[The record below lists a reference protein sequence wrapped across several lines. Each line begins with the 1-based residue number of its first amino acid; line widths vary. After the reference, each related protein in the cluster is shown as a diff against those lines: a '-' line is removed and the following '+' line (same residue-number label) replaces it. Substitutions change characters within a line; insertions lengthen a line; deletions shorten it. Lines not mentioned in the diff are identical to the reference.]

1 MIFSNHVTL
10 RMRLKWRQ
18 WLQAYRQVRGVSRL
32 LCGEDWPRVRC
43 MVRGWACAVSPS
55 ELKWK
60 IGVKSNTVAIS
71 ALNAACGKGD
81 QMGWGRWGGRPVG
94 FSGAEGSSQ
103 PSWVSEAQR
112 SCRGM
117 RRGNANFEIESVAL
131 SASGIVQIS
140 PESPPFSAG
149 CLHPLRSD
157 APLAASFGLPSSSS
171 ILRSRQSSPN
181 DAVLFC
187 QLIN

>member
-81 QMGWGRWGGRPVG
+81 QMGWGSVGRAP
-94 FSGAEGSSQ
+94 
-103 PSWVSEAQR
+103 
-112 SCRGM
+112 
-117 RRGNANFEIESVAL
+117 RRV
-131 SASGIVQIS
+131 
-140 PESPPFSAG
+140 
-149 CLHPLRSD
+149 
-157 APLAASFGLPSSSS
+157 
-171 ILRSRQSSPN
+171 LRSRREFTALVGLRSTAELSGHETGQRK
-181 DAVLFC
+181 F
-187 QLIN
+187 

>member
-1 MIFSNHVTL
+1 
-10 RMRLKWRQ
+10 
-18 WLQAYRQVRGVSRL
+18 
-32 LCGEDWPRVRC
+32 
-43 MVRGWACAVSPS
+43 
-55 ELKWK
+55 
-60 IGVKSNTVAIS
+60 
-71 ALNAACGKGD
+71 
-81 QMGWGRWGGRPVG
+81 
-94 FSGAEGSSQ
+94 
-103 PSWVSEAQR
+103 
-112 SCRGM
+112 M

-171 ILRSRQSSPN
+171 VLRSRQSSLN